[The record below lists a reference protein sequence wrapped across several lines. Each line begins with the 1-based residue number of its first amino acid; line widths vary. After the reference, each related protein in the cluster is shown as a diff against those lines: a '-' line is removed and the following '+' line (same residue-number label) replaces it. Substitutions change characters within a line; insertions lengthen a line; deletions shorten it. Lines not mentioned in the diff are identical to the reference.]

1 MKAFGVVTVAVPCIS
16 IGAEKAGERYERGI
30 LGVNQIEQ
38 DKADKEERR
47 WEGLSTGEKVRDWG
61 KRYQWSIVG
70 GRSVSNPSDAGL
82 EVLRRG

>member
-1 MKAFGVVTVAVPCIS
+1 M
-16 IGAEKAGERYERGI
+16 
-30 LGVNQIEQ
+30 GVNQIEQ